1 MKTIA
6 VIGSK
11 NSGKT
16 TLVSKLVNYFS
27 SQSIKVGVI
36 KHAHHSFEIDHP
48 NTDSYKIRKSGAYKM
63 TIISDK
69 RLAFIEE
76 RVNENEIDLNSLM
89 DMNEGCDVIIL
100 EGFKKRKE
108 IPKIEVFLKRNKK
121 DHLYKTIEN
130 VRLLI
135 TDDNENHPL
144 RSLNHDQIPLI
155 ANFILNGS

>member
-48 NTDSYKIRKSGAYKM
+48 NTDSYKIRKSGAYKT
-63 TIISDK
+63 TIVSDK

-76 RVNENEIDLNSLM
+76 RANENEIDLNSLM
-89 DMNEGCDVIIL
+89 DMNEGCDVIIF

-108 IPKIEVFLKRNKK
+108 IPKIEVF
-121 DHLYKTIEN
+121 
-130 VRLLI
+130 
-135 TDDNENHPL
+135 NELPL
-144 RSLNHDQIPLI
+144 
-155 ANFILNGS
+155 NFFM

>member
-48 NTDSYKIRKSGAYKM
+48 NTDSYKIRKSGAYKT

-76 RVNENEIDLNSLM
+76 RVNENEIDLMFFWFPPSQKMKLYVQTRCSQHQM
-89 DMNEGCDVIIL
+89 VLQTQIDRDMISRDTSNL
-100 EGFKKRKE
+100 F
-108 IPKIEVFLKRNKK
+108 
-121 DHLYKTIEN
+121 HLQQQ
-130 VRLLI
+130 V
-135 TDDNENHPL
+135 
-144 RSLNHDQIPLI
+144 S
-155 ANFILNGS
+155 